1 MTTCCCPSPCPCKA
15 EGGVPITMRAARAC
29 TNSARAACA
38 NRYDNSER
46 VGVRQ
51 QRARASEG
59 VGNEARAACPGLS
72 GF

>member
-1 MTTCCCPSPCPCKA
+1 
-15 EGGVPITMRAARAC
+15 MRAARAC
-29 TNSARAACA
+29 ANSARAACA